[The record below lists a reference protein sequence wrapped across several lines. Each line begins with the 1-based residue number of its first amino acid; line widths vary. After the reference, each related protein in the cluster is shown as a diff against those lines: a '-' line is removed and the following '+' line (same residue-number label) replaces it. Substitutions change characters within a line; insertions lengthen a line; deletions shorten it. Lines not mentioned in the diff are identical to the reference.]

1 MSPSILKI
9 KSGSSDIWK
18 SHEAANFLD
27 EMVLWGVSPNR
38 PTWGLQ
44 VKIHNTVVQG
54 LHTEHPN
61 RAFQLYLNMRTR
73 GISIDAKTF
82 DSLMNY
88 FCNKGN
94 LPKADH
100 LVDVM
105 VLVIVDFT
113 SFVWN
118 RHC

>member
-9 KSGSSDIWK
+9 KSGSSDIRK

-27 EMVLWGVSPNR
+27 EMVLGGVSPNR

-54 LHTEHPN
+54 LCTEHPN

-82 DSLMNY
+82 NSLMNY
-88 FCNKGN
+88 FCNKGD
-94 LPKADH
+94 LPKVDH

-105 VLVIVDFT
+105 VLVVMDFT

-118 RHC
+118 CHC